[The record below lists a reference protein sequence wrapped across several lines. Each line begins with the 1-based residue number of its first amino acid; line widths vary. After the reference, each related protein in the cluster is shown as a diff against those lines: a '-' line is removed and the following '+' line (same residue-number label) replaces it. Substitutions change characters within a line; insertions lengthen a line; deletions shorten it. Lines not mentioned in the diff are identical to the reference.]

1 MELLSRWTVFPNL
14 EIFLFEICFL
24 SCRGCGRTV
33 APLQPWLGN
42 VTQDT
47 LIERHNDRQTHAPI
61 HKTIQRLWPVE
72 AFSPVSSS
80 SQTWYLSQ
88 KNSSFEAK
96 QLRQKVL
103 NWHICVAWSSLTII
117 CCQHG
122 HCKVC
127 CHSWMQF
134 LHIQRGWRWLPSFH
148 QCCSTYQGRR
158 SGGWAHPLSE
168 NWFVIN
174 ESLMLCHQKTIW
186 SRLNFF
192 YIQTIFFASSVRDIR
207 PLLWWEVGP
216 QRREIQRLCQHHR
229 VWKNLPGINK
239 GEIWGTM
246 NCLAGLGCNI
256 ASHALGPNRVA

>member
-1 MELLSRWTVFPNL
+1 MNFYQRMGILPLKKCVNRDKCSFATKQRMFGVFAIDEILRYRGSRIPGSPTLCHPVSDQMELLSRWTVFPNL

-47 LIERHNDRQTHAPI
+47 MIDRHNDGQTHAPI

-72 AFSPVSSS
+72 AFSPMSSS
-80 SQTWYLSQ
+80 SQTWYLSP

-122 HCKVC
+122 HYDYDC
-127 CHSWMQF
+127 
-134 LHIQRGWRWLPSFH
+134 
-148 QCCSTYQGRR
+148 
-158 SGGWAHPLSE
+158 LSK
-168 NWFVIN
+168 
-174 ESLMLCHQKTIW
+174 SIW
-186 SRLNFF
+186 SFS
-192 YIQTIFFASSVRDIR
+192 A
-207 PLLWWEVGP
+207 
-216 QRREIQRLCQHHR
+216 
-229 VWKNLPGINK
+229 
-239 GEIWGTM
+239 
-246 NCLAGLGCNI
+246 
-256 ASHALGPNRVA
+256 